1 MDIIFNF
8 RFSSK
13 KSQSQQKLTKN
24 ITHFTM
30 QVRSKNIR
38 TSTHLTLKIICSRNT
53 VKRLWIYEFSS
64 KHVSVWCQKK
74 IFALHPFVMPQNCIL
89 EALWKQISIYFYIS
103 PYENVRSR
111 DVVRFYLL
119 GDGLGGGWI
128 VLKAAH
134 FLCLAKWF
142 TIFHFDWNFW
152 KFNYILAFRYF
163 YL

>member
-1 MDIIFNF
+1 MLPEH
-8 RFSSK
+8 
-13 KSQSQQKLTKN
+13 SQKA
-24 ITHFTM
+24 F
-30 QVRSKNIR
+30 
-38 TSTHLTLKIICSRNT
+38 
-53 VKRLWIYEFSS
+53 WIYEFSS

-134 FLCLAKWF
+134 FYVPRKMIYNFSFWLKFLKIQLYFSISILLSIALKR
-142 TIFHFDWNFW
+142 WNFRDNLEFKGKIVV
-152 KFNYILAFRYF
+152 KFLRRSHF
-163 YL
+163 LLM